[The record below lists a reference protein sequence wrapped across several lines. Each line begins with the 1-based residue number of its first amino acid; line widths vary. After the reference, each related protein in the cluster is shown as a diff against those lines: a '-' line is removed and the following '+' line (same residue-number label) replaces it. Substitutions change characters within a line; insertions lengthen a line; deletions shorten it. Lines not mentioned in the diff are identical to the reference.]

1 MKTFLIKEQFKKT
14 ISGSKGLYRV
24 FILEDDIE
32 TDITKSVAELWNRE
46 EEYDWINLT
55 IYYWDWGGGMII
67 SEILKENWWYD
78 IDIVDM
84 PMF

>member
-1 MKTFLIKEQFKKT
+1 
-14 ISGSKGLYRV
+14 LYRV

-55 IYYWDWGGGMII
+55 IYYWDWDGGMII
-67 SEILKENWWYD
+67 SEILRMNWWYD
-78 IDIVDM
+78 IDIVNV
-84 PMF
+84 PIF

>member
-32 TDITKSVAELWNRE
+32 TDITKSVAEL
-46 EEYDWINLT
+46 
-55 IYYWDWGGGMII
+55 
-67 SEILKENWWYD
+67 
-78 IDIVDM
+78 
-84 PMF
+84 